1 MLDMF
6 SDLPELHGPI
16 TLDTET
22 HDPGLKTRGAG
33 WAYSREGQLGGK
45 IIGVAVHADNFNEYL
60 PIGHSE
66 GNLDPV
72 KVKGWL
78 SSQLTKD
85 DKQPKIFFHAQYDV
99 GWMRAEGIKIS
110 GDIQDV
116 AFQAPLVDE
125 HRKNYQLDRLGK
137 DLLGEGKDE
146 RLLAEAAKRLGIKN
160 TKADNI
166 KMHLAVVH
174 PDIVGVYARQD
185 IGLTRRLWDYYN
197 PIVEEQELQDVF
209 QLECDLIPMLV
220 DMRFRGVRV
229 DVRGIEVQQKI
240 LLAAEAEARRF
251 IDDKVGIK
259 VGSWDNAAELSRV
272 FDKLGIKYGYTEK
285 TEQPS
290 ITADWLRGLGH
301 PVADAILRGRKTNN
315 IRSTFLEN
323 NLLHLQEGGRIF
335 PNFNPLKRD
344 DDSGG
349 VLGKELKA
357 GVRGALSGRFSSSQ
371 PNFQNFPSPEKD
383 PELGLM
389 VRSLILP
396 EEGEAFHVM
405 DYSSQEPRLTV
416 HFAEVT
422 GCRKAREMADRFRE
436 NPFTDLHDETRKNV
450 ALLLEEWKDPKFRK
464 KAKII
469 NLGVAYGMGGGK
481 LALSLG
487 LPYTEATFKKWVN
500 GEEVDFPY
508 LRAGPEALELM
519 SIFDEAAPF
528 IKQLATK
535 AQNAVKQK
543 GYIRT
548 PIGRRFRFPKEE
560 NGKRYMFLN
569 KALNRLIQ
577 GSAADMTKQALRDMY
592 RAGILPHGTV
602 HDEIDISASDPKI
615 VAQAQEIMET
625 TMPLNIPVKID
636 VASGLNWGQ
645 ASMEKEG
652 AENYKRFLAGELL

>member
-6 SDLPELHGPI
+6 SDLPELHGPL

-22 HDPGLKTRGAG
+22 HDPHLKTRGAG
-33 WAYSREGQLGGK
+33 WSYSREGANGGK
-45 IIGVAVHADNFNEYL
+45 VIGIAVHADNFHEYL
-60 PIGHSE
+60 PIGHTE
-66 GNLDPV
+66 GNLDPL

-78 SSQLTKD
+78 SEQLVKD

-99 GWMRAEGIKIS
+99 GWFKSEGIRIS

-125 HRKNYQLDRLGK
+125 HRPNYQLDRLGK

-146 RLLAEAAKRLGIKN
+146 KLLAEAAKKLGVKN

-166 KMHLAVVH
+166 KMHLMRVH
-174 PDIVGVYARQD
+174 PDIVGVYGRQD
-185 IGLTRRLWDYYN
+185 VALTRALWDYYN
-197 PIVEEQELQDVF
+197 PIVEEEELQEVYR
-209 QLECDLIPMLV
+209 LECDLIPMLV
-220 DMRFRGVRV
+220 DMRFRGIRI
-229 DVRGIEVQQKI
+229 DIPQLEIEQRKLI
-240 LLAAEAEARRF
+240 AAESEARKF
-251 IDDKVGIK
+251 IDDKTGIK

-272 FDKLGIKYGYTEK
+272 FDKLGIKYGLTEK

-290 ITADWLRGLGH
+290 ITADWLRSLGH

-323 NLLHLQEGGRIF
+323 NLLNLQQDGRIF

-389 VRSLILP
+389 VRQLILP
-396 EEGEAFHVM
+396 EEGEYFHVM

-416 HFAEVT
+416 HFAEIT
-422 GCRKAREMADRFRE
+422 HCRKAAEMADRFRE
-436 NPFTDLHDETRKNV
+436 NPDTDLHDETRKMV
-450 ALLLEEWKDPKFRK
+450 AEVLEEWKDPKKRK
-464 KAKII
+464 PAKII

-487 LPYTEATFKKWVN
+487 LPYTEAMFQKGDK
-500 GEEVDFPY
+500 EFHY
-508 LRAGPEALELM
+508 LKAGPEAQELM
-519 SIFDEAAPF
+519 AVFDNAAPF
-528 IKQLATK
+528 IKQLAKK
-535 AQNAVKQK
+535 AQNAVKDK

-548 PIGRRFRFPKEE
+548 PVGRRFRFPREE
-560 NGKRYMFLN
+560 DGRTYKFLN

-577 GSAADMTKQALRDMY
+577 GSAADMTKLALRDMY
-592 RAGILPHGTV
+592 REGILPHGTV
-602 HDEIDISASDPKI
+602 HDEIDISSSDPRM
-615 VAQAQEIMET
+615 VARVKDIMESA
-625 TMPLNIPVKID
+625 MPLSIPIRVD
-636 VASGLNWGQ
+636 VGSGVTWGAASQ
-645 ASMEKEG
+645 EKQG
-652 AENYKRFLAGELL
+652 AENYQKFLAGEL